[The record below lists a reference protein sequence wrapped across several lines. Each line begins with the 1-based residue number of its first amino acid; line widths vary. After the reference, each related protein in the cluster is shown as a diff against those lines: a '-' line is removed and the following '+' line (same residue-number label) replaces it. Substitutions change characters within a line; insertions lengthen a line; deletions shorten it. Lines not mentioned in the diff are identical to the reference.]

1 MTNRDSEREAIVD
14 ELLLDA
20 DAANGTNV
28 DATEVDATDVGATS
42 GVRQAL
48 LSLGSFANLAAPTP
62 GAELSAMLAGP
73 HDEVSKRRWRHKH
86 RTAVVSVAVVAAMG
100 LGVSGVAAASSG
112 FTRNP
117 SFIDELLGN
126 VRPQPVAAPVLP
138 IPDAPRISTEP
149 ALVVDPAAIPSTPA
163 ATSIPVP
170 NDAAPTETAQ
180 AQAQAQEQAQAQGQD
195 VLAAPDPA
203 ASHETPAAASPA
215 QSGST
220 PGHATPG
227 SATPNP
233 ATPGSTMP
241 GNTTSGHVAPNLATP
256 NPQAKPAPIK
266 AEKQQSAKPDA
277 SLQGAGK
284 PAPALPGSD
293 AIKPGHVP
301 PVLGKQLTGK
311 QLTDEQLR
319 VAADRWKQ
327 WLKHGDRR

>member
-28 DATEVDATDVGATS
+28 DATEVGATS
-42 GVRQAL
+42 GVQQAL

-227 SATPNP
+227 SATPNL
-233 ATPGSTMP
+233 ATP
-241 GNTTSGHVAPNLATP
+241 GNTTPGHVAPNLATP